1 MCDEHDMRYFSSDG
15 CYICVKCGEASN
27 EAVLEDTEYLPYVP
41 GIDSQDIAARQLA
54 VHYGY
59 TPKDD
64 AKREFLT
71 EDETKVNDRLT
82 SGFKE
87 FKDHVQ
93 EKLSININD
102 YNSSSLDFAYTVWK
116 LFYRNQ
122 ETFLKYKK
130 RSLYLQALGYV
141 MAVHAKDVTL
151 MSKYLTKAF
160 KTQIRLITRDTD
172 VMKLFT
178 FPSNQDI
185 LQMYAD
191 AWIPRITP
199 NPAMQNH
206 VKTLFERY
214 MDMYSDV
221 AEPRDF
227 TAALIWKLVS
237 PLSMM
242 KGGFRITQQQ
252 LHKITNSKSP
262 TFTKISAG
270 IRLDA
275 NTL

>member
-1 MCDEHDMRYFSSDG
+1 MCDEHDMRYSASDG

-27 EAVLEDTEYLPYVP
+27 EAVLEDTEYLPYVA
-41 GIDSQDIAARQLA
+41 GIDSQDTAARQMA

-59 TPKDD
+59 TPQDD

-82 SGFKE
+82 AGFKE

-93 EKLSININD
+93 EKLAININN

-122 ETFLKYKK
+122 ENYLKYKK
-130 RSLYLQALGYV
+130 RSLYLQALGYM
-141 MAVHAKDVTL
+141 MAVQAKDVTL
-151 MSKYLTKAF
+151 MSKYLTKSF
-160 KTQIRLITRDTD
+160 KTQLRLITCDTD
-172 VMKLFT
+172 VQKLFT
-178 FPSNQDI
+178 FPSNQEI
-185 LQMYAD
+185 LQIYAEV
-191 AWIPRITP
+191 WIPQITA
-199 NPAMQNH
+199 NLAMQNH

-214 MDMYSDV
+214 MDRYCD
-221 AEPRDF
+221 ATEPRDY

-242 KGGFRITQQQ
+242 KGGFRITQHA
-252 LHKITNSKSP
+252 LHKITNSKGP

-270 IRLDA
+270 IRLDV
-275 NTL
+275 

>member
-1 MCDEHDMRYFSSDG
+1 MCDEHDMRFFASDG

-27 EAVLEDTEYLPYVP
+27 EAVLEDTEYLPYVA

-71 EDETKVNDRLT
+71 EDETKVNERLT

-93 EKLSININD
+93 EKLSININS

-116 LFYRNQ
+116 MFYRNQ
-122 ETFLKYKK
+122 ETYLKYKK

-141 MAVHAKDVTL
+141 MAVHAKDVVL
-151 MSKYLTKAF
+151 MSKYLTRVF
-160 KTQIRLITRDTD
+160 KRQFQLITRDKD
-172 VMKLFT
+172 VMTLFT
-178 FPSNQDI
+178 FPSNNDI
-185 LQMYAD
+185 LQMYAEV
-191 AWIPRITP
+191 WIPQITA
-199 NPAMQNH
+199 NPAMQRH
-206 VKTLFERY
+206 IKTLFERY
-214 MDMYSDV
+214 MDKYSDV

-242 KGGFRITQQQ
+242 KDGFRITQHQ
-252 LHKITNSKSP
+252 LYKITNSKGP

-270 IRLDA
+270 IDLDA